1 MESKRRNTEN
11 GMKSKRRNTV
21 ERRKRRTNHPHNCL
35 LSIKLF
41 FHRFSEI
48 KTIKIT
54 VGLLFDCSGPK
65 WNRMEWNGKENK
77 RRNTV
82 ERRKREGPI
91 TPTTVY
97 SALSCSFT
105 GFQKLKQ

>member
-1 MESKRRNTEN
+1 ME
-11 GMKSKRRNTV
+11 SKRRNTV

-65 WNRMEWNGKENK
+65 WNGMVKKGHWYQTREQK
-77 RRNTV
+77 TV
-82 ERRKREGPI
+82 EAINFDVHIFHKVQRRPHYGI
-91 TPTTVY
+91 DNTH
-97 SALSCSFT
+97 
-105 GFQKLKQ
+105 